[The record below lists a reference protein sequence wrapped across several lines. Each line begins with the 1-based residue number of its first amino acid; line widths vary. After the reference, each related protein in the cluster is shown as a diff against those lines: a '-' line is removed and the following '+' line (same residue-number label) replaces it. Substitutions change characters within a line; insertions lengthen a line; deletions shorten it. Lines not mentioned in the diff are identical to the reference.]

1 MRLNNDKQ
9 HAAYLMLTTSGALC
23 KPILCLTTSG
33 TVGEPLLC
41 SNSQGEGVDEESFDI
56 NL

>member
-41 SNSQGEGVDEESFDI
+41 SNSQGEGVDEESVDI